1 MMTSGFLED
10 YGNKLNEM
18 LLTYGLK
25 LLYKHFWHI
34 LSNLG
39 STIDNLIQLQ
49 QEMVGCL
56 KYAFKNLNQG
66 FGTKN

>member
-1 MMTSGFLED
+1 MTTSGFLQD
-10 YGNKLNEM
+10 YGNKLNEI

-25 LLYKHFWHI
+25 LLYKHFCHI
-34 LSNLG
+34 LSNLW

-49 QEMVGCL
+49 QETVGCL

-66 FGTKN
+66 FGSKN

>member
-1 MMTSGFLED
+1 MMTSGFLQD
-10 YGNKLNEM
+10 YGNKLNEI

-34 LSNLG
+34 LSNLW

-49 QEMVGCL
+49 QETVCCL
-56 KYAFKNLNQG
+56 KYALKNQKQG
-66 FGTKN
+66 FGSKN